1 MGNDIGFKSCV
12 IEVPVQLCQ
21 LSALLKKKN
30 IIKVRS
36 ISLKFFFK
44 LLLNNK
50 VINNWDD
57 FFGIV
62 ISIVSD
68 NFTPSTVCIA
78 ATIV

>member
-1 MGNDIGFKSCV
+1 M
-12 IEVPVQLCQ
+12 
-21 LSALLKKKN
+21 KKKN

-36 ISLKFFFK
+36 ISLKCFFK

-62 ISIVSD
+62 ISIVPD
-68 NFTPSTVCIA
+68 NFTPSTGLYCRDYSINC
-78 ATIV
+78 TTKRYKRSKRSKL